1 MVVVPLKDN
10 QMKWKVRLTGNESG
24 LETLAESFID
34 DPEVFKEDDDFF
46 LWSSRFKGLDKA
58 GEVRN
63 TAEEIVR
70 TIRNLGAKDSLRT
83 EDLQAA
89 HVHEIRDD
97 GTEHVT
103 VQAEDATVRVGVGPT
118 RVITTDEKGNKMVHR
133 PADRTYELTQLAA
146 GDEKTRELVSL
157 LDKGD
162 NWVNLYRIYEF
173 IQANIDGDKNIV
185 ERGWWSSSEKDR
197 FKQTAN
203 SRDAIGDDA
212 RHGQNRIPAPDDP
225 MNYSEAKALIDS
237 LGRSWLEHRKS
248 QFC

>member
-1 MVVVPLKDN
+1 
-10 QMKWKVRLTGNESG
+10 MKWKVRLAGNELG
-24 LETLAESFID
+24 LESLAESFID
-34 DPEVFKEDDDFF
+34 NPEVFKEDDNFF
-46 LWSSRFKGLDKA
+46 LWSSQFKEVDKE

-63 TAEEIVR
+63 TAEEIVC

-83 EDLQAA
+83 EDLQVA
-89 HVHEIRDD
+89 HVHKIRDD
-97 GTEHVT
+97 GTEHVS
-103 VQAEDATVRVGVGPT
+103 VQAEDATVTVEVGPT
-118 RVITTDEKGNKMVHR
+118 RVTTTDEEGNKMVHR
-133 PADRTYELTQLAA
+133 PADRTYQLTQLAA
-146 GDEKTRELVSL
+146 EDEKTRELVSL

-162 NWVNLYRIYEF
+162 NWVNFYRIYEF
-173 IQANIDGDKNIV
+173 IQESIDADENIV

-237 LGRSWLEHRKS
+237 LVRSWLEHRKS
-248 QFC
+248 QLY